1 MIEMLL
7 PPTLMWGIKK
17 DVYLGDSRTTP
28 VLGKVK
34 VLLKLKYGKMLA
46 LSDVLH
52 IHIIRVNLVS
62 VALLRKVGVKVS
74 FESDKMVMTK
84 NNVFVGKGYCDYGL
98 YV

>member
-17 DVYLGDSRTTP
+17 NVYLGDSRTTP

-62 VALLRKVGVKVS
+62 VALLRKVVLI
-74 FESDKMVMTK
+74 F
-84 NNVFVGKGYCDYGL
+84 FL
-98 YV
+98 